1 MARIRTIKP
10 SFWGSPTVKKLSR
23 DARLVAIG
31 LISFADDDGRF
42 LCSTA
47 TVNGYVFPNDE
58 LPSPKVRKWLVEVR
72 DSGLT
77 HEYEVAG
84 IRYGCFPEWHDHQ
97 VINRYT
103 PSHLPEPDV
112 SCSPRRTKETK
123 E

>member
-10 SFWGSPTVKKLSR
+10 SFWGSRPVARLSR

-42 LCSTA
+42 LASTA
-47 TVNGYVFPNDE
+47 TINGYVFPNDE
-58 LPSPKVRKWLVEVR
+58 LPNAKVRKWIDECMATALV
-72 DSGLT
+72 
-77 HEYEVAG
+77 HEYEVDG
-84 IRYGCFPEWHDHQ
+84 IRYGCLPTWHEHQ

-103 PSHLPEPDV
+103 PSSLPEPDV
-112 SCSPRRTKETK
+112 TCTPRNTRKKE